1 MSSLFAV
8 FQLVAG
14 RRPLGCMAASRCNPY
29 LVPVHLSAFKQ
40 QFVCSGK
47 KKHGGGFDELNIVR
61 DDAELRTRISPIG
74 TANEFEVEAHG

>member
-1 MSSLFAV
+1 MH
-8 FQLVAG
+8 G
-14 RRPLGCMAASRCNPY
+14 
-29 LVPVHLSAFKQ
+29 LVPLQPLPGTCPPIRFQTAIRLFWQ
-40 QFVCSGK
+40 